1 MLTLIM
7 MMMMMSLE
15 QNSLKK
21 FQITSKYKE
30 DFSHAVKPPLQVY
43 DCMCFYTTFGMQVK
57 WSGMTTV
64 VPWRRAHNSHRDHL
78 NLIHESTQGF
88 SGFPKANTQQGTHT
102 PPGGIFT
109 KILTNRCLPS
119 LR

>member
-1 MLTLIM
+1 MLTLII
-7 MMMMMSLE
+7 MMMMSLE

-21 FQITSKYKE
+21 KFQKTSKYKE

-43 DCMCFYTTFGMQVK
+43 DCMCLYTTFGMQVK
-57 WSGMTTV
+57 WSDMTTV
-64 VPWRRAHNSHRDHL
+64 VPWRRAHNSHVDHL
-78 NLIHESTQGF
+78 DLIHASTQGF
-88 SGFPKANTQQGTHT
+88 SGFSKANTRQGTHT

-109 KILTNRCLPS
+109 EILTRRCLPS